1 MTQKNNGSIGTDLLK
16 SLYTNPEITQK
27 NPQPYYIVHKD
38 TMKTFLHENKGSLS
52 IVDRFL
58 TILVS
63 FITIL
68 LTYFTSNFKET
79 EVFGLDGS
87 QIKGC
92 FLCLLIVFGVY
103 LVYLIYELIRTR
115 HMRDVDSLCSMLE
128 KRVTVLTQTD
138 NKTPGV

>member
-63 FITIL
+63 FIIQLNIFIL
-68 LTYFTSNFKET
+68 LSFIF
-79 EVFGLDGS
+79 
-87 QIKGC
+87 
-92 FLCLLIVFGVY
+92 
-103 LVYLIYELIRTR
+103 
-115 HMRDVDSLCSMLE
+115 
-128 KRVTVLTQTD
+128 
-138 NKTPGV
+138 